1 MVLSVARTVS
11 EMSDAATARFLTE
24 DQRKERIIVYDE
36 PSYGFVSMAVVG
48 GPLASLERLFC
59 PSI

>member
-24 DQRKERIIVYDE
+24 NQRKERIIVFDE

-48 GPLASLERLFC
+48 GLLHL
-59 PSI
+59 